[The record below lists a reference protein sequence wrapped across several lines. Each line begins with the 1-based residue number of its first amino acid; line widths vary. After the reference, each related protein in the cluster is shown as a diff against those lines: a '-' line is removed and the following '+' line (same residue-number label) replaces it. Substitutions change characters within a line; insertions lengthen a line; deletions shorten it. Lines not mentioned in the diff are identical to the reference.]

1 MATLEYTID
10 ATSGIAIVQPSRGF
24 RAPYVT
30 GVGTVTYRCH
40 SCGDL
45 IPKWWE
51 VFYFDPAD
59 EGWASYVSPA
69 VMPPTMTTHH
79 DWHMSALTED

>member
-1 MATLEYTID
+1 MPTLDYTVD
-10 ATSGIAIVQPSRGF
+10 LSNGLAYVQPSTGL
-24 RAPYVT
+24 RAPYAT

-45 IPKWWE
+45 IPKRWE

-59 EGWASYVSPA
+59 GWAGYIAPA
-69 VMPPTMTTHH
+69 VMPPSMTTHH
-79 DWHMSALTED
+79 DWHMAQED